1 MAAGWG
7 SVVGWGGPNFVCIVV
22 VALGLCVLL
31 FTCEVN
37 GNSAN
42 AIDMEEP
49 ARRHHQRHHTEY
61 ERTGGRDGEREREE
75 KGYCAPYNG
84 KICKQ
89 FISGP
94 VWYSLEDPSGGWRNE
109 QVTTALWDELIVDL
123 TGLCREA
130 AEVV

>member
-7 SVVGWGGPNFVCIVV
+7 AVGSWGRVGCGCGRNVV
-22 VALGLCVLL
+22 VALTFGLCVFL
-31 FTCEVN
+31 FACRNVE
-37 GNSAN
+37 GNSVN
-42 AIDMEEP
+42 TIDAEEP
-49 ARRHHQRHHTEY
+49 ARRHHQRHH
-61 ERTGGRDGEREREE
+61 GESDREE

-94 VWYSLEDPSGGWRNE
+94 VWYSLEDPTGGWRNE

-130 AEVV
+130 AEVN

>member
-7 SVVGWGGPNFVCIVV
+7 VSRWDWGCSWGRKVV
-22 VALGLCVLL
+22 VVTFGLCVFLL
-31 FTCEVN
+31 TCDVE
-37 GNSAN
+37 GNSLN
-42 AIDMEEP
+42 TIETEEP
-49 ARRHHQRHHTEY
+49 ARRHHQRHH
-61 ERTGGRDGEREREE
+61 GESDKEE

-94 VWYSLEDPSGGWRNE
+94 VWYSLEDPTGGWRNE

-130 AEVV
+130 AEVN

>member
-7 SVVGWGGPNFVCIVV
+7 ASRWSRGCSWGRKVV
-22 VALGLCVLL
+22 VVVTFGLCVFLL
-31 FTCEVN
+31 TCDVE
-37 GNSAN
+37 GNSLNTIETA
-42 AIDMEEP
+42 EP
-49 ARRHHQRHHTEY
+49 ARRHHQRHH
-61 ERTGGRDGEREREE
+61 GEGDKEE

-89 FISGP
+89 FISGT
-94 VWYSLEDPSGGWRNE
+94 VWYSLEDPTGGWRNE

-130 AEVV
+130 AEVN